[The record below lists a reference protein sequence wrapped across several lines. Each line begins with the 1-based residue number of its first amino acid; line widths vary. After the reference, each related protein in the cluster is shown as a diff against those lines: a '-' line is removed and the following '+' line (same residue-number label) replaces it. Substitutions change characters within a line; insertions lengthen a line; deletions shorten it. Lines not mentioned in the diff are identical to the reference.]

1 MLKFTKEETEMLLR
15 SGVQYERAVNLY
27 GPNVDGLSKKEVKG
41 IKSGLLK
48 LQNYWEKNF
57 NKYSKEK

>member
-27 GPNVDGLSKKEVKG
+27 GPNVDGLSKEEVKG
-41 IKSGLLK
+41 I
-48 LQNYWEKNF
+48 
-57 NKYSKEK
+57 